1 MSARSRHAIL
11 GSTQVVGL
19 IGWPVEHSVSPAM
32 HNAAFAELGLD
43 WCYVPLPVHPNR
55 VPEALAGAAALGLRG
70 FNATVPH
77 KEILVPIVDT
87 LTDAARAIG
96 AVNTVLLKDGQAVGH
111 NTDAGGF
118 LRALH
123 DVGFGAGC
131 TRILRPQGCSAL
143 VLGAGGAAR
152 AVVYA
157 LAASHARV
165 TILNRTPAKAVA
177 LAAEFS
183 PVNPQA
189 HLQAGPLD
197 ESHVQQASLGVDL
210 VVNTTPL
217 GMWTRSSG
225 TADAEH
231 SEASP
236 WPETVPFP
244 REALLMDLIYNPR
257 ETPLMRQALQ
267 AGARTCDGL
276 SMLVH
281 QGAEAFTLWT
291 GQDAPVDVMMAAC
304 VAILGGE

>member
-1 MSARSRHAIL
+1 MSTFRHTIL
-11 GSTQVVGL
+11 GSTQIVGL
-19 IGWPVEHSVSPAM
+19 IGWPVEHSVSPPM

-43 WCYVPLPVHPNR
+43 WCYVPLPVHPDR
-55 VPEALAGAAALGLRG
+55 VPDALAGAAALGLRG

-77 KEILVPIVDT
+77 KEALVPLVDT

-96 AVNTVLLKDGQAVGH
+96 AVNTVRFDEGRALGH

-123 DVGFGAGC
+123 DAGFD
-131 TRILRPQGCSAL
+131 PQGCSAL

-152 AVVYA
+152 AIVYA

-177 LAAEFS
+177 LATEFS
-183 PVNPQA
+183 PVNPRTR
-189 HLQAGPLD
+189 LQGGPLD
-197 ESHVQQASLGVDL
+197 EVHLHQASLKVDL

-217 GMWTRSSG
+217 GMWTRSSK
-225 TADAEH
+225 TTDAEH
-231 SEASP
+231 NAASP
-236 WPETVPFP
+236 WPDAVPFP

-267 AGARTCDGL
+267 AGARAYDGL

-291 GQDAPVDVMMAAC
+291 GRDAPVDVMMAAC

>member
-1 MSARSRHAIL
+1 MSTFRHIIR
-11 GSTQVVGL
+11 GSTQIVGL
-19 IGWPVEHSVSPAM
+19 IGWPVEHSVSPPM

-43 WCYVPLPVHPNR
+43 WCYVPLPVHPDR

-77 KEILVPIVDT
+77 KETLVPLVNT

-96 AVNTVLLKDGQAVGH
+96 AVNTVRFDEGRAMGH

-118 LRALH
+118 LRALN
-123 DVGFGAGC
+123 DAGFA
-131 TRILRPQGCSAL
+131 PQGCSAL

-152 AVVYA
+152 AIVYA

-165 TILNRTPAKAVA
+165 TILNRTPAKATA
-177 LAAEFS
+177 LATEFS
-183 PVNPQA
+183 PISHRA
-189 HLQAGPLD
+189 RLQGGPLD
-197 ESHVQQASLGVDL
+197 EMHIYQDSLGVDL

-225 TADAEH
+225 AADAEH
-231 SEASP
+231 DETSP
-236 WPETVPFP
+236 WPEAVPFP

-267 AGARTCDGL
+267 AGARACDGL

-291 GQDAPVDVMMAAC
+291 GRDAPVDVMMAAC

>member
-1 MSARSRHAIL
+1 MSTSRHIIR

-19 IGWPVEHSVSPAM
+19 IGWPVEHSVSPPM

-43 WCYVPLPVHPNR
+43 WCYVPLPVHPDR
-55 VPEALAGAAALGLRG
+55 VPEALLGAVALGLRG

-77 KEILVPIVDT
+77 KEALVPLVDT

-96 AVNTVLLKDGQAVGH
+96 AVNTVLLKDGKAVGH

-118 LRALH
+118 LRALN
-123 DVGFGAGC
+123 DAGFD
-131 TRILRPQGCSAL
+131 PQGCSAL

-157 LAASHARV
+157 LATSHARV
-165 TILNRTPAKAVA
+165 TILNRTPTKAIA

-183 PVNPQA
+183 PVNPRA
-189 HLQAGPLD
+189 RLQGGPLD
-197 ESHVQQASLGVDL
+197 ESPIQQASLGVNL

-217 GMWTRSSG
+217 GMWTRSSRI
-225 TADAEH
+225 ADAEH
-231 SEASP
+231 DEISP

-267 AGARTCDGL
+267 AGARACDGL

>member
-1 MSARSRHAIL
+1 MSPGSQHAIL

-19 IGWPVEHSVSPAM
+19 IGWPVEHSVSPPM

-43 WCYVPLPVHPNR
+43 WCYVPLPVHPDR

-77 KEILVPIVDT
+77 KEALVPLVDT

-96 AVNTVLLKDGQAVGH
+96 AVNTVLLKDGKAVGH

-123 DVGFGAGC
+123 DAGFGAGC
-131 TRILRPQGCSAL
+131 ARILRPQRCSAL

-152 AVVYA
+152 AIVYA
-157 LAASHARV
+157 LATSHAQV
-165 TILNRTPAKAVA
+165 TILNRTQAKAVA
-177 LAAEFS
+177 LATEFS
-183 PVNPQA
+183 SVNPHA
-189 HLQAGPLD
+189 RLQGGPLD
-197 ESHVQQASLGVDL
+197 ELHLHQASLGVDL

-217 GMWTRSSG
+217 GMWTRSKTSN
-225 TADAEH
+225 TEH
-231 SEASP
+231 DEISP
-236 WPETVPFP
+236 WPEAVPFP

-267 AGARTCDGL
+267 AGARACDGL

-291 GQDAPVDVMMAAC
+291 GRDAPVDVMMAAC
-304 VAILGGE
+304 VAILGGGE